1 MNYIYPQDLKAK
13 PKSKVIDNNQM
24 VKLNTVLEEIMADT
38 DLAGPL
44 KSSEE
49 LLEMFLNS
57 NRLEFTSKRP

>member
-1 MNYIYPQDLKAK
+1 MKHEEVNLILHKM
-13 PKSKVIDNNQM
+13 SKVIDNNQM

-57 NRLEFTSKRP
+57 KRLEFTSKRL

>member
-1 MNYIYPQDLKAK
+1 MKQEEANLILHKMSKA
-13 PKSKVIDNNQM
+13 IDNNQM

-57 NRLEFTSKRP
+57 KRLEFTSKRL